1 MEIMEQKC
9 LQSKSIRGKSVK
21 NAPTAPNPRHERSY
35 GPEGQEFESLT
46 ACQKQA

>member
-1 MEIMEQKC
+1 METTEQIC
-9 LQSKSIRGKSVK
+9 LKSKFIRVKSVI
-21 NAPTAPNPRHERSY
+21 NVPIAPKSRPDRSY

>member
-1 MEIMEQKC
+1 MDTVEQRC
-9 LQSKSIRGKSVK
+9 LKSKSIRAKSDINV
-21 NAPTAPNPRHERSY
+21 ATAPDPCHDRSY